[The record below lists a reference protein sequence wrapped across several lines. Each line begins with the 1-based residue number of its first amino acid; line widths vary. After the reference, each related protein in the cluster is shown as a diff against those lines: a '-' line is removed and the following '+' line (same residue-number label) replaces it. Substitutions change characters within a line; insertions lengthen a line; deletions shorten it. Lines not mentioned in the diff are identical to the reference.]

1 MRNLLLSVAVLLSSF
16 TFAQST
22 NVTITL
28 KGEKDAEWMCGKTSV
43 KNNRFMHQ
51 AIDCYNGHLFINEQT
66 IVIDVTEPGGYCVR
80 MKCDKF
86 DQVTMVYFQIHEG
99 DHYDIFRRVKGS
111 IIKIDSTLESES
123 RASTTFSSQQ
133 L

>member
-1 MRNLLLSVAVLLSSF
+1 MRNLLLSVAVLLSNI

-43 KNNRFMHQ
+43 KNNHLMHM
-51 AIDCYNGHLFINEQT
+51 ATDCYNGHLFINEQT

-99 DHYDIFRRVKGS
+99 DHYDIFRRVKDS
-111 IIKIDSTLESES
+111 KIEIDSTLESES
-123 RASTTFSSQQ
+123 RAS

>member
-43 KNNRFMHQ
+43 KNNHFIHQ

-66 IVIDVTEPGGYCVR
+66 IVINVTEAGGYCVR

-99 DHYDIFRRVKGS
+99 DNYEIFKRVKGS
-111 IIKIDSTLESES
+111 IIKIDSTLESDS
-123 RASTTFSSQQ
+123 RAS